1 MNLGWGMS
9 INSPND
15 LRQSKT
21 VISVF
26 STKLGYKFFEKKL
39 NVTIGGNYVVGFKG
53 GNDFWDSGEIINGSE
68 EDTEFN
74 QGDEFD
80 DKEEMNN
87 NKLSLKTGIQ
97 YKMPEQKITIGLNLD
112 YTKAVDNLKTEQEKP
127 VFKAKLA
134 IKYGF

>member
-1 MNLGWGMS
+1 M
-9 INSPND
+9 
-15 LRQSKT
+15 
-21 VISVF
+21 
-26 STKLGYKFFEKKL
+26 
-39 NVTIGGNYVVGFKG
+39 VGFKG
-53 GNDFWDSGEIINGSE
+53 GNNFWDSGEIINGSE

-74 QGDEFD
+74 QGDTFQ

>member
-1 MNLGWGMS
+1 MS
-9 INSPND
+9 TNIPND
-15 LRQSKT
+15 RRQAHIVIT
-21 VISVF
+21 VYSAKI
-26 STKLGYKFFEKKL
+26 GYKLFDKKL
-39 NVTIGGNYVVGFKG
+39 NITVGGNYVVGFKG
-53 GNDFWDSGEIINGSE
+53 GNNFWDSGEIINSEGSE

-74 QGDEFD
+74 QGDTFQ

-87 NKLSLKTGIQ
+87 NKLTLKTGIQ